1 MVVLSPDSNTLIIA
15 ISCAPALVKRNFDE
29 NGVINVQPDIV
40 NEESLHLIKNF
51 FFFLWRLTL
60 VAIRQNESDMLVVA
74 LKNKFFKT
82 SSVG

>member
-1 MVVLSPDSNTLIIA
+1 MIEIKGISTLRFLKPGADNVLLVISKLVNDIVVLSPDSSTLIIA

-51 FFFLWRLTL
+51 FFFL
-60 VAIRQNESDMLVVA
+60 
-74 LKNKFFKT
+74 
-82 SSVG
+82 